1 MAVTHP
7 RRLPPRA
14 LLLLLSALFFTA
26 CPKDPGTE
34 TLAQSRARYA
44 ELLEQGTSPDD
55 PRFHALIAELD
66 AIPEDSDAAPEA
78 QRLIAAI
85 RGAQRGPPMRPLAPV
100 APDAPPTSPE
110 EARLR
115 EIQRACGRLAEQLGA
130 SAPGDSQDRLREA
143 LQRCREQV
151 ERAKVTHLH
160 PGEAPPG
167 EDAHAHDDHDHDHPT
182 TAPAAPPDA
191 GSGTEAGR

>member
-1 MAVTHP
+1 MAASHP
-7 RRLPPRA
+7 RPLPTC
-14 LLLLLSALFFTA
+14 LLLLLLGALTFTA
-26 CPKDPGTE
+26 CSKDPGPE
-34 TLAQSRARYA
+34 ALATAKARYA

-55 PRFHALIAELD
+55 PRFHELMRD
-66 AIPEDSDAAPEA
+66 LEAIPSDSRAAPEA

-100 APDAPPTSPE
+100 APDAKPTSPE

-115 EIQRACGRLAEQLGA
+115 EIQRACGRLAEQLGET
-130 SAPGDSQDRLREA
+130 PEGDAHERLRAA

-160 PGEAPPG
+160 PGEAPAG
-167 EDAHAHDDHDHDHPT
+167 EDAHAHDDHDH
-182 TAPAAPPDA
+182 AADAASDATDA
-191 GSGTEAGR
+191 GSGSGAAH

>member
-1 MAVTHP
+1 MAATHP
-7 RRLPPRA
+7 RPSASCA
-14 LLLLLSALFFTA
+14 LLLLLGALTFIA
-26 CPKDPGTE
+26 CPKDPGPE
-34 TLAQSRARYA
+34 ALGASKARYA

-55 PRFHALIAELD
+55 PRFHALMAELD
-66 AIPEDSDAAPEA
+66 AIPEDSAAAPEA
-78 QRLIAAI
+78 RRLIAAI

-130 SAPGDSQDRLREA
+130 AEAGAEQERLREA

-167 EDAHAHDDHDHDHPT
+167 EDAHAHDDHDHDH
-182 TAPAAPPDA
+182 AAPPSAPTPDA
-191 GSGTEAGR
+191 GSGNDAAP

>member
-1 MAVTHP
+1 MAATHP
-7 RRLPPRA
+7 RPSASRA
-14 LLLLLSALFFTA
+14 LLLLLAALAFTA
-26 CPKDPGTE
+26 CQKDPGPE
-34 TLAQSRARYA
+34 ALATSKARYA

-55 PRFHALIAELD
+55 PRFHALMAELE
-66 AIPEDSDAAPEA
+66 AIPEDSAAAPEA
-78 QRLIAAI
+78 RRLVAAI
-85 RGAQRGPPMRPLAPV
+85 RGAQRGAPMRPLAPV

-130 SAPGDSQDRLREA
+130 AESGETQERLRDA

-167 EDAHAHDDHDHDHPT
+167 EDAHAHDDHDHDHP
-182 TAPAAPPDA
+182 APNPASAPDA
-191 GSGTEAGR
+191 GSGIDAAP